1 MVTSRTLRQQAK
13 FFAHGGAASTLAFA
27 PNFIVLI

>member
-1 MVTSRTLRQQAK
+1 MVTSRKLKQQAK
-13 FFAHGGAASTLAFA
+13 FFARGGAASALAFA

>member
-1 MVTSRTLRQQAK
+1 MVTSRTLKQQAK
-13 FFAHGGAASTLAFA
+13 FFARGVAGSALAFA